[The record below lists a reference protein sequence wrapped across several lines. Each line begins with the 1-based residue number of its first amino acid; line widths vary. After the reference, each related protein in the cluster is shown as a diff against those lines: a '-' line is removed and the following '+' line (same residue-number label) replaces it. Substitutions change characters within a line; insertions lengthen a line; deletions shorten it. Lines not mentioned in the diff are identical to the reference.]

1 MLMEEKTRF
10 VVGLDVGTST
20 VRAVVGRAGQN
31 EEEITIVGS
40 SEVPSEG
47 LRRGVVTDLELPAK
61 AIDACL
67 AKVGQASGVDVEAVT
82 IGINGAHIVSTKVDG
97 VVAVVAEHEINEG
110 DLRRLDEVAT
120 AGKIPLNRRV
130 LDLVP
135 YEYIL
140 DGQGGIREP
149 LGMHG
154 MRLELRA
161 NVISALAPNCDNLL
175 KACADANVNINGVMP
190 SVVAA
195 AQAVLTSR
203 QRENGVG
210 VVDLGGATTGVA
222 IYDEGELQ
230 FTGVVPIG
238 SNDITRDLATVL
250 MTVPE
255 VAEEIK
261 LRFASAKFGDTEKD
275 IVIKRGRDELVF
287 ARQEV
292 DEVVEARLEEIFEG
306 VRKLLKRADYDRRL
320 PEGIV
325 LVGGGAKMRDID
337 SYARMQ
343 LELAVRIGKPIGLLG
358 VSEEVTKPE
367 YAAAVG
373 LMRGDRER
381 VLGDTRP
388 LRQGKK
394 GKKGGGFFAGLFG
407 MFR

>member
-10 VVGLDVGTST
+10 VVGLDVGTSA
-20 VRAVVGRAGQN
+20 VRAVVGRAGAN
-31 EEEITIVGS
+31 DEEITIVGS

-47 LRRGVVTDLELPAK
+47 LRRGVVSDLELPAK

-67 AKVGQASGVDVEAVT
+67 AKVGQLSGVDVEAVT

-97 VVAVVAEHEINEG
+97 VVAVVAEHEINEA
-110 DLRRLDEVAT
+110 DLRRLEEVST
-120 AGKIPLNRRV
+120 AGKIPMNRQI

-149 LGMHG
+149 VGMHG

-161 NVISALAPNCDNLL
+161 NVVSALAPNCDNLL
-175 KACADANVNINGVMP
+175 KVCQNANVNVHGMAP
-190 SVVAA
+190 TVVAA
-195 AQAVLTSR
+195 AQAVLLSR

-210 VVDLGGATTGVA
+210 VIDLGNATTGVA

-230 FTGVVPIG
+230 FVGVVPIG

-255 VAEEIK
+255 IAEEIK
-261 LRFASAKFGDTEKD
+261 LRFASAKFGETDKD
-275 IVIKRGRDELVF
+275 IVIKRGREELIF

-306 VRKLLKRADYDRRL
+306 VRKLLKRAGYDKRL
-320 PEGIV
+320 PEGVV

-337 SYARMQ
+337 SYAREQ
-343 LELAVRIGKPIGLLG
+343 LELAARVGKPDGLRG
-358 VSEEVTKPE
+358 VSEEVMRPE
-367 YAAAVG
+367 FAAAVG
-373 LMRGDRER
+373 LMRLESIRGS
-381 VLGDTRP
+381 VNGALLTHK
-388 LRQGKK
+388 KK
-394 GKKGGGFFAGLFG
+394 GEKGEGFLARLFK
-407 MFR
+407 MFK